1 MASKRPEILLLCVAP
16 SDFVGNRFE
25 PLLECLRECADLKRA
40 TTIDEALRGL
50 EANPKVVIVADEG
63 VTIPVNRLVVEEL
76 EEYMRRGGLA
86 IFGLCFPGFVTK
98 DRFRSVFRVRI
109 GLPWVIGDNQRTT
122 FEFHPDCTLPAGTV
136 VDSFPTPYRMEAVL
150 IKNARPKEKIYV
162 PIKGA
167 MTEWPRPEPI
177 DQTHAAVVGA
187 KVGDGYVAYC
197 GDINPG
203 EKLDQV
209 ILSLCGF

>member
-16 SDFVGNRFE
+16 RDFVGDRFE
-25 PLLECLRECADLKRA
+25 PLLERLRECADLKRA

-76 EEYMRRGGLA
+76 EEYMRRGGASL
-86 IFGLCFPGFVTK
+86 
-98 DRFRSVFRVRI
+98 
-109 GLPWVIGDNQRTT
+109 
-122 FEFHPDCTLPAGTV
+122 E
-136 VDSFPTPYRMEAVL
+136 MEAIL
-150 IKNARPKEKIYV
+150 IKNARPKEKIYI

-167 MTEWPRPEPI
+167 MTEWPRPEPV
-177 DQTHAAVVGA
+177 DQTQAAVVGA

-203 EKLDQV
+203 EKLNQV